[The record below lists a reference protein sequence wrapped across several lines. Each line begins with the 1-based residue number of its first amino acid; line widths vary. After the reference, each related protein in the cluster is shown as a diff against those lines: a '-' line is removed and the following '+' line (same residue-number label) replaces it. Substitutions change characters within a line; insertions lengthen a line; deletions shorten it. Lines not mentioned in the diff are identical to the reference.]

1 MEKKEFITIFNDVLG
16 PVMRGPSSSHTA
28 GAYRIARLAVSL
40 LGRKPEKVRCAFDP
54 DGSYAPTYLPLGVDK
69 AFCAGI
75 IGMDM
80 LDSAYDGAVRL
91 AAKTVSI
98 DFAVEA
104 LEYAD
109 HPNTMRIDFSFS
121 GGSGG
126 LTLFARSTGGGVV
139 EIFRLN
145 GWPVGISG
153 KSRDMVL
160 LLPSQEADRS
170 RVRSKVRHDSS
181 LEWIDDFHG
190 PQGYADQIRFSA
202 GCTETRNAILSR
214 FSCNGA
220 WIAEPV
226 FFQKAGDSIFGSAE
240 DIAAYAEAQD
250 VSLGEAGIA
259 YETRILGISRAEAI
273 AEMASMYKIM
283 RASVEDGL
291 NGDKVHLA
299 WLKPHAAQLMG
310 ALDTL
315 PFGGIHLRAAARALA
330 VMHTCNSRGILCA
343 APTGGSAGVL
353 PGVLMTLEEHLR
365 LSGDQVVRALFAAGL
380 VGLIMAKRATFAAES
395 AGCQVEIGVAGA
407 MAAAAAVDAAGGSAE
422 QALNA
427 AAISLQNT
435 MGMVCDPVG
444 GGCEIPCHTR
454 NAAAASAAF
463 TNADLIL
470 GGYPNPIPLDQ
481 TIDASYAVGK
491 QLAPELRCTARGGIA
506 VTPAALSLVG
516 AAQARA
522 GSTSAGSAGAS

>member
-1 MEKKEFITIFNDVLG
+1 MGKTEFISIFNDVLG

-28 GAYRIARLAVSL
+28 GGYRIARLAVSL
-40 LGRKPEKVRCAFDP
+40 LGRKPERVRCAFDP
-54 DGSYAPTYLPLGVDK
+54 EGSYAPTYKPLGVDK

-80 LDSAYDGAVRL
+80 LDPAYDQAVIL
-91 AAKTVSI
+91 AARTAAV
-98 DFAVEA
+98 DFVVEP
-104 LEYAD
+104 LESAD
-109 HPNTMRIDFSFS
+109 HPNTMKIDFSFS
-121 GGSGG
+121 DGSKG

-145 GWPVGISG
+145 GWPVRISG

-170 RVRSKVRHDSS
+170 RLRSKVREDSS
-181 LEWIDDFHG
+181 LEWIDEFHG
-190 PQGYADQIRFSA
+190 PQGYAAQIKFPAESS
-202 GCTETRNAILSR
+202 ETREQLLSR
-214 FSCNGA
+214 FSFTEA

-226 FFQKAGDSIFGSAE
+226 FFQEAGASLFESAAE
-240 DIAAYAEAQD
+240 IAAYAKAEG

-259 YETRILGISRAEAI
+259 YESRILGFSRAESI
-273 AEMASMYKIM
+273 AEMASLYKIM

-291 NGDKVHLA
+291 NADKVHLA
-299 WLKPHAAQLMG
+299 WLMPHAAQLMG

-315 PFGGIHLRAAARALA
+315 PYGGIHLRAAARALA
-330 VMHTCNSRGILCA
+330 VMHCCNSRGILCA

-353 PGVLMTLEEHLR
+353 PGVLMTLEEHLH
-365 LSGDQVVRALFAAGL
+365 LSEDQVVRALFAAGL

-422 QALNA
+422 MALNA

-463 TNADLIL
+463 TNADLVL

-491 QLAPELRCTARGGIA
+491 QLVPELRCTARGGLAI
-506 VTPAALSLVG
+506 TPAALSLVREHDNAVDG
-516 AAQARA
+516 
-522 GSTSAGSAGAS
+522 